1 MSSPLIHAK
10 SSIKRWGGTVEDYLP
25 IHENLDNVKGT
36 GHNLTARLIT
46 HNGYYCYNV
55 IPKIFGYEIINSAG
69 KRVDTTDIA
78 LLHVA
83 EDYRMKGVPSI
94 QDIVQH
100 IEIQPWMMNG
110 VKPIPSEGSKK
121 EVDELLKRIE

>member
-55 IPKIFGYEIINSAG
+55 IPKIFGYEIINSDG
-69 KRVDTTDIA
+69 KRVDTVDVA

-100 IEIQPWMMNG
+100 IDIQPWMVNG
-110 VKPIPSEGSKK
+110 AKPIPSGTSKK
-121 EVDELLKRIE
+121 EVEELLKRI

>member
-10 SSIKRWGGTVEDYLP
+10 SSVKRWGGTVEDYLP
-25 IHENLDNVKGT
+25 IHENLDNVKGA

-121 EVDELLKRIE
+121 EVDELLKRI

>member
-10 SSIKRWGGTVEDYLP
+10 SSVKRWGGSVEDYLP
-25 IHENLDNVKGT
+25 IHQNLDEVKGA

>member
-1 MSSPLIHAK
+1 MGSPLIHAK
-10 SSIKRWGGTVEDYLP
+10 SSVKRWGGTVEDYLP

-55 IPKIFGYEIINSAG
+55 IPKIFGYELINSDG
-69 KRVDTTDIA
+69 KRVDTVDIA

>member
-10 SSIKRWGGTVEDYLP
+10 SSVKRWGGSVEDYLP
-25 IHENLDNVKGT
+25 IHQNLDEVKGA

-121 EVDELLKRIE
+121 EVDELLKRI